1 MCQKKQKCEK
11 NSLLFI
17 FSASLFLVLFFG
29 FLVGSVHFEMNKP
42 SIEVTLNDF
51 IQICVIISAFAIAF
65 YNGREMK
72 KLSKKQI
79 YIEKIESVYEAIL
92 SVESLSRDILSLCEH
107 IDGPQR
113 NDTLDRAYSLSIE
126 YSNALD
132 KLILLIRLYFKE
144 DESEIAFDDKPYN
157 LVLSYF
163 NDRALGKVSAC
174 SKDEYMEKIKIEGSR
189 IKLFLSNKH
198 ERVFR

>member
-1 MCQKKQKCEK
+1 MSNKHKFEK

-42 SIEVTLNDF
+42 KIEVTFNDF
-51 IQICVIISAFAIAF
+51 IQICVIISAFSIAF
-65 YNGREMK
+65 YNGREMR
-72 KLSKKQI
+72 KLSKNQI
-79 YIEKIESVYEAIL
+79 YIEKIESLYEAVL

-113 NDTLDRAYSLSIE
+113 NNTLDRVYSLSTQ

-132 KLILLIRLYFKE
+132 KLMLLMELYFKE
-144 DESEIAFDDKPYN
+144 YESEIAFDDKPYN
-157 LVLSYF
+157 LVFSYF
-163 NDRALGKVSAC
+163 NDRALGKVNAC
-174 SKDEYMEKIKIEGSR
+174 SKDEYMEKIKSEGNR
-189 IKLFLSNKH
+189 IKLFCMKQTRECL
-198 ERVFR
+198 